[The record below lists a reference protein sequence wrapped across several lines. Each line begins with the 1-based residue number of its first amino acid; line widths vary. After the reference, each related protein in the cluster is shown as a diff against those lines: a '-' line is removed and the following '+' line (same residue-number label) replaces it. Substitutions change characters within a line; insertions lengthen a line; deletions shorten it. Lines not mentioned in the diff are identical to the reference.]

1 MTEPQSIDSNEPDVT
16 ATSAGHSQ
24 PPATPRWVKIT
35 GVVIAVFVLAV
46 LAKVLF
52 GGVGVGE
59 HGPGRH
65 GGLGSLT
72 PPASSS
78 AALAPVQA
86 RPGL

>member
-1 MTEPQSIDSNEPDVT
+1 MTEPRSIDSNEPDVT
-16 ATSAGHSQ
+16 AASAGHSQ

-52 GGVGVGE
+52 GGGVGG
-59 HGPGRH
+59 HGPGMH
-65 GGLGSLT
+65 GGLGSLA

-86 RPGL
+86 WPGL

>member
-1 MTEPQSIDSNEPDVT
+1 MTKPQSIDSNEPDVT

-52 GGVGVGE
+52 GGGVGG

-72 PPASSS
+72 RPASSS

-86 RPGL
+86 WPGL

>member
-1 MTEPQSIDSNEPDVT
+1 MSEPQSIDSNQPAVT

-35 GVVIAVFVLAV
+35 GVVIAAFVLAV
-46 LAKVLF
+46 FATVLSG
-52 GGVGVGE
+52 GGVGG
-59 HGPGRH
+59 HGPGMH

-78 AALAPVQA
+78 EALAPVQA
-86 RPGL
+86 WPGL

>member
-1 MTEPQSIDSNEPDVT
+1 MTKPQSIDSNEPDVT

-52 GGVGVGE
+52 GGGVGG

-86 RPGL
+86 WPGL